1 MLNLQHTQYA
11 AKLTGLQDFSFHIDY
26 IDLLFSK
33 ATMKKRN
40 IVGIIL
46 FSPSIP
52 SNVYFRRRNGELTT
66 LKM

>member
-33 ATMKKRN
+33 ATMK
-40 IVGIIL
+40 
-46 FSPSIP
+46 
-52 SNVYFRRRNGELTT
+52 T
-66 LKM
+66 